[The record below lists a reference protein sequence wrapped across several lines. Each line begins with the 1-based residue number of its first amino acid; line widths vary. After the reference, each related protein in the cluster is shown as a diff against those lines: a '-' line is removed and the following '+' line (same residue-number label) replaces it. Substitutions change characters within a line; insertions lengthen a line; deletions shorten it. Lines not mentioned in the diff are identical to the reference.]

1 MRQPT
6 CKYGAC
12 FSGATVAPL
21 AADCSQCRLWART
34 VRADS
39 KRTGEK
45 GAEALRFFGVA
56 ALARRF
62 PHQLSGGQRQRVA
75 LARALAVEP
84 AILLMDEPFSALD
97 VATREGL
104 QEEIARLAYEKGK
117 TIVFV
122 THDIDEA
129 VYLGDRVVALGGQ
142 PGEVKAAVPINIPRP
157 RSRQDRGLIDYAAQI
172 KAGLMAQSDP
182 RENWAICSD

>member
-1 MRQPT
+1 
-6 CKYGAC
+6 
-12 FSGATVAPL
+12 
-21 AADCSQCRLWART
+21 
-34 VRADS
+34 
-39 KRTGEK
+39 
-45 GAEALRFFGVA
+45 
-56 ALARRF
+56 
-62 PHQLSGGQRQRVA
+62 
-75 LARALAVEP
+75 
-84 AILLMDEPFSALD
+84 MDEPFSALD

-172 KAGLMAQSDP
+172 KAG
-182 RENWAICSD
+182 AIPVRIGPFAAIEADRLFAAEPKKYSQLNRKGYGHRGSGGLSFPSSSRPPDARFFLGARIPAGRFSIR